1 MVETKKLITHSESSI
16 EQFIFESLKYFKDE
30 YEIHL
35 AIKEGILLAEKDLEN
50 SEKQLKI
57 SAIEV
62 CKPVF

>member
-1 MVETKKLITHSESSI
+1 MVGTNQVIAPSISSK
-16 EQFIFESLKYFKDE
+16 EEFIFESLRFFKDE

-50 SEKQLKI
+50 CEKQIKI
-57 SAIEV
+57 TATEV

>member
-16 EQFIFESLKYFKDE
+16 EEFIFESLKYFKDE

>member
-1 MVETKKLITHSESSI
+1 MVETKKLITHSKSSK
-16 EQFIFESLKYFKDE
+16 EEFIFESLRYFKDE

-50 SEKQLKI
+50 SEKQIKI
-57 SAIEV
+57 LATEV